1 VGANWL
7 DPDRLP
13 VRLALV
19 GLMFA
24 SLLTSVAVD
33 DAFDHPRGCS

>member
-1 VGANWL
+1 MVAWRANWL
-7 DPDRLP
+7 DPEPLP

-24 SLLTSVAVD
+24 SLLMSVAD
-33 DAFDHPRGCS
+33 R